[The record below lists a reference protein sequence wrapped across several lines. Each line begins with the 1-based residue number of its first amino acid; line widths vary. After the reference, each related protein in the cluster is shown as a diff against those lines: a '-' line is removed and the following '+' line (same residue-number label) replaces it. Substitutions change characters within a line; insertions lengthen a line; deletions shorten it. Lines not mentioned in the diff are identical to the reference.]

1 MLLTQPTWNSS
12 AGISS
17 SGQAFLPREVRGFL
31 EQNVYLDCPVHGSP
45 SPLVFWQR
53 EGLGRGSGSPQ
64 AELFTY
70 DSSDS
75 SASSVSSVSN
85 GRWNVFRNG
94 TLVINRLRRQDAGG
108 LWCGA
113 VSEAGGLVA
122 RTRLEIVTV
131 SAPPPPVIE
140 VGPAN
145 QTLPLGSP
153 ASLACSATQPASHN
167 LPLRWWKDGNPL
179 VFSVRT
185 TQSGETGTLRIDDL
199 QPSDAGVYTCWIGT
213 GDRATA
219 WTATLAVASQTNP
232 NVVFSRS
239 PTDPMALPGS
249 PSQPRLLHKTANTLT
264 IGWQSGSRM
273 GASPLLGYTVEIF
286 SSHPESSNQETTF
299 NSWTW
304 AGPTVP
310 IQRTWRIVTRRL
322 KADQLILTD
331 LQPAT
336 SYAVLVRAENSHGL
350 SLPSPISPWFTTL
363 PSGGGPAGNVG
374 TQELEEGRQRLS
386 SSLAWL
392 RLEPVRPLNATAVRL
407 NWRWLDG
414 AESSEPTE
422 TAFEGLHIWYR
433 PVRLVVNDKD
443 PIQQDVGSSSTN
455 PFQFVTVSQP
465 AVSSSTF
472 VVANL
477 LPSTRYLFFL
487 VPFYRN
493 VDGRPSNSQTLTTLE
508 AG

>member
-1 MLLTQPTWNSS
+1 M
-12 AGISS
+12 
-17 SGQAFLPREVRGFL
+17 PREVRGFL
-31 EQNVYLDCPVHGSP
+31 DQSIFLDCPVHGSP

-53 EGLGRGSGSPQ
+53 EGQGRGGGSPQ
-64 AELFTY
+64 PELFAY
-70 DSSDS
+70 DSAGS
-75 SASSVSSVSN
+75 S

-94 TLVINRLRRQDAGG
+94 TLVISRLRREDAGG

-153 ASLACSATQPASHN
+153 ASLACSSTEPGSQN
-167 LPLRWWKDGNPL
+167 LPLRWWKDGAPL
-179 VFSVRT
+179 ALSVRM
-185 TQSGETGTLRIDDL
+185 TQSGETGTLRIEDL

-213 GDRATA
+213 GDKTAA
-219 WTATLAVASQTNP
+219 WTATLNVASQTNP
-232 NVVFSRS
+232 NVAFSRS
-239 PTDPMALPGS
+239 PSDPMALPGS
-249 PSQPRLLHKTANTLT
+249 PSQPRLLHKSANSLT
-264 IGWQSGSRM
+264 VGWQSGSRM

-286 SSHPESSNQETTF
+286 SSSSDSNQD
-299 NSWTW
+299 SWTW
-304 AGPTVP
+304 AGPSVP
-310 IQRTWRIVTRRL
+310 LKRSWKIVIRRL
-322 KADQLILTD
+322 KADQLVLTD
-331 LQPAT
+331 LQPTT
-336 SYAVLVRAENSHGL
+336 SYAVIVRAENSHGL
-350 SLPSPISPWFTTL
+350 SLPSPVSPWFTTL
-363 PSGGGPAGNVG
+363 PSGGSSGSSVLGSG
-374 TQELEEGRQRLS
+374 GLQELEEGRQRLS

-414 AESSEPTE
+414 ADGSEPAE
-422 TAFEGLHIWYR
+422 SAFEGLHIWYR
-433 PVRLVVNDKD
+433 PIRNSGAE
-443 PIQQDVGSSSTN
+443 QMQDGPSTLAS
-455 PFQFVTVSQP
+455 FRVVTVSQP
-465 AVSSSTF
+465 SASSSTHTLT
-472 VVANL
+472 NL

-508 AG
+508 AGKWFST